1 MSTATTSRHRVLITT
16 RTFQR
21 MKGAHWDTLLEAGLE
36 TVTSGLDQ
44 ALNEQQLI
52 DRLPGIAALICG
64 MDEVGER
71 ALEAA
76 DQLRVI
82 SMNGVGLDRIDV
94 EAATRRGIVVTRTPG
109 TNADSVADLTL
120 ALMLAQARLI
130 PRHDRALR
138 QGDWSRQR
146 GRELRGQ
153 RLGLVGLGAIGK
165 KVALRALAF
174 GMTVQAYDP
183 YLDPTFCREH
193 GIEVADWETA
203 LRSSDI
209 LSLHLPVTAETT
221 NLIDRE
227 ALAAMKPGAVLI
239 NTARGELVD
248 ETALVAALESGHL
261 GGAGL
266 DAFSPEPPAPGPLW
280 EMAQVVLTPHLG
292 GNTREAAL
300 RTALQSARNAV
311 AILAGKASQAD
322 SVVNPEVVQT
332 SEDDR

>member
-1 MSTATTSRHRVLITT
+1 
-16 RTFQR
+16 
-21 MKGAHWDTLLEAGLE
+21 
-36 TVTSGLDQ
+36 
-44 ALNEQQLI
+44 
-52 DRLPGIAALICG
+52 
-64 MDEVGER
+64 
-71 ALEAA
+71 
-76 DQLRVI
+76 
-82 SMNGVGLDRIDV
+82 
-94 EAATRRGIVVTRTPG
+94 
-109 TNADSVADLTL
+109 
-120 ALMLAQARLI
+120 
-130 PRHDRALR
+130 
-138 QGDWSRQR
+138 
-146 GRELRGQ
+146 
-153 RLGLVGLGAIGK
+153 
-165 KVALRALAF
+165 
-174 GMTVQAYDP
+174 
-183 YLDPTFCREH
+183 
-193 GIEVADWETA
+193 VADWETA

-322 SVVNPEVVQT
+322 SVANPEAVQT